1 MYKISILAL
10 PTLLMALLMS
20 SCLTVQQP
28 KFKELKNVKMD
39 NVGLSGITVKGDVIF
54 MNPNNFGFQIKQT
67 DLEIYINNN
76 LMGTSKQDLDIQIPR
91 NEDFII
97 PLVIDING
105 KNILKAGL
113 HSLFDK
119 DAEINVKGS
128 VLVRKSGITKNIPV
142 DYKSIQKIP
151 FF

>member
-1 MYKISILAL
+1 MLGL
-10 PTLLMALLMS
+10 PTLLMAIMMS
-20 SCLTVQQP
+20 SCLNVKQP
-28 KFKELKNVKMD
+28 KFKELKNIKMD
-39 NVGLSGITVKGDVIF
+39 NIGFSGITLKGDVIF
-54 MNPNNFGFQIKQT
+54 LNPNNFGFEIKQT

-76 LMGTSKQDLDIQIPR
+76 LLGTSKQDLNIQIPR

-97 PLVIDING
+97 PLIVDING

-113 HSLFDK
+113 YSLFDK

-142 DYKSIQKIP
+142 DYKSVQKIP